1 MASVVTFFRDIVS
14 LTKPGLTMENVLMTA
29 GAMGL
34 AHQGLPWQV
43 WAGVLISCTLL
54 VGCANAMNQYLERE
68 GDKFM
73 ARTRR
78 RPIPSGRLP
87 APVAMSFG
95 LLGGVIAVVGLTVYG
110 NILTGILGAIGYILY
125 VWAYTPMK
133 RKSPWAMQV
142 GAIPGAIPPLLGWTA
157 ATGHLAVEGIVLFLI
172 VFFWQIPHFVAI
184 AIYRHADYQRAGIQ
198 SWPNAKGVES
208 AKIQALIYTFF
219 LTPISLMLVPLGV
232 TSYAYL
238 VAAGGLGLW
247 FFFTCVRGFEP
258 ESGQV
263 WARHFFIVSIIYLPL
278 LVTALIIDVLF
289 IRGLGVL

>member
-1 MASVVTFFRDIVS
+1 MSAVIAFFRDILS

-34 AHQGLPWQV
+34 AHRHLSWEI
-43 WAGVLISCTLL
+43 WLGVLVSCTLL
-54 VGCANAMNQYLERE
+54 VGCANAMNQYLERD

-78 RPIPSGRLP
+78 RPIPSGRLS
-87 APVAMSFG
+87 ARVALTFG
-95 LLGGVIAVVGLTVYG
+95 LVGGITAVAGLSHFG
-110 NILTGILGAIGYILY
+110 NWLTGILGAIGYVLY

-133 RKSPWAMQV
+133 RKSPWAMQI

-157 ATGHLAVEGIVLFLI
+157 ATGHLALEGIVLFLI

-184 AIYRHADYQRAGIQ
+184 AIYRHADYKRAGIQ

-208 AKIQALIYTFF
+208 AKIQALLYTFF
-219 LTPISLMLVPLGV
+219 LTPVSLMLVPLGV

-238 VAAGGLGLW
+238 VGAGALGLW

-258 ESGQV
+258 ESGQQ
-263 WARHFFIVSIIYLPL
+263 WARHFFIVSIAYLPL
-278 LVTALIIDVLF
+278 LVLVLILDVIF
-289 IRGLGVL
+289 IRGMGVL